1 MAAKPEPGRGALAP
15 AHGPVHAPLRA
26 LGTPPGTPLGTL
38 VAVEGLEV
46 RFGATRALT
55 QVALTVDEGEVVTL
69 IGPNGAGKSTLVRAV
84 LGLIAP
90 SSGRVWRR
98 PGLRIG
104 YVPQRMTI
112 DPVLPLTVA
121 RFLSLARPGSA
132 APGSA
137 SRIVTALERVAAAAL
152 AGQSIHELSGGEFQ
166 RVLLARA
173 LMREP
178 ELLVLDE
185 PVQGV
190 DFAGQIALYD
200 LIGRLRE
207 TLGLGV
213 LMVSH
218 DLHVVMAATD
228 RVVCLN
234 HHVCCS
240 GAPEAVSRNPEY
252 TALFGAAAARGLAI
266 YSHHHDHE
274 HDLKGDVVP
283 ATHGHAHEHEPGGHE
298 PGGHEPRDPKERPRP

>member
-1 MAAKPEPGRGALAP
+1 MSARRVSDARNLAKGLTVPPEPTAVP
-15 AHGPVHAPLRA
+15 PRA
-26 LGTPPGTPLGTL
+26 PGTLI
-38 VAVEGLEV
+38 AAEGLAV
-46 RFGATRALT
+46 QFGATLALT
-55 QVALTVDEGEVVTL
+55 QVALTVNEGEVVTL
-69 IGPNGAGKSTLVRAV
+69 IGPNGAGKTTLVRAV

-90 SSGRVWRR
+90 SAGRVWRR

-104 YVPQRMTI
+104 YAPQRMAI
-112 DPVLPLTVA
+112 DPVLPLTVR

-132 APGSA
+132 SKVGANAEIGA
-137 SRIVTALERVAAAAL
+137 ALERVAAAAL

-173 LMREP
+173 LMRDP

-274 HDLKGDVVP
+274 HDLKGAVV
-283 ATHGHAHEHEPGGHE
+283 AIDHGHGGE
-298 PGGHEPRDPKERPRP
+298 DGGTADRKGEPRP

>member
-1 MAAKPEPGRGALAP
+1 MPDSAEPGRTP
-15 AHGPVHAPLRA
+15 A
-26 LGTPPGTPLGTL
+26 TL
-38 VAVEGLEV
+38 IAAEGLAV
-46 RFGATRALT
+46 RYGATLALT
-55 QVALTVDEGEVVTL
+55 QVELIVEAGEVVTL

-84 LGLIAP
+84 LGLVAP
-90 SSGRVWRR
+90 SAGRVWRK

-112 DPVLPLTVA
+112 DPVLPLSVG
-121 RFLSLARPGSA
+121 RFLSLAKAGET
-132 APGSA
+132 AP
-137 SRIVTALERVAAAAL
+137 EAAL
-152 AGQSIHELSGGEFQ
+152 AGVAAGELLDRSIHELSGGEFQ

-173 LMREP
+173 LMRDP

-190 DFAGQIALYD
+190 DFGGQVALYD
-200 LIGRLRE
+200 LIGRLRAR
-207 TLGLGV
+207 LGLGV

-218 DLHVVMAATD
+218 DLHIVMAATD

-252 TALFGAAAARGLAI
+252 IALFGAATARGLAV

-274 HDLKGDVVP
+274 HDLSGAVLP
-283 ATHGHAHEHEPGGHE
+283 GGGEPGHDHHGRDR
-298 PGGHEPRDPKERPRP
+298 EPRP

>member
-1 MAAKPEPGRGALAP
+1 MTAESLSARTPE
-15 AHGPVHAPLRA
+15 
-26 LGTPPGTPLGTL
+26 TL
-38 VAVEGLEV
+38 VAAEGLEV
-46 RFGATRALT
+46 RFGATLALT
-55 QVALTVDEGEVVTL
+55 QVELTVDEGEVVTL

-90 SSGRVWRR
+90 SAGRVWRR

-104 YVPQRMTI
+104 YLPQRMAI
-112 DPVLPLTVA
+112 DAVLPLTVG

-132 APGSA
+132 TKAGA
-137 SRIVTALERVAAAAL
+137 NAEIGAALERVAAAAL
-152 AGQSIHELSGGEFQ
+152 IGQSI
-166 RVLLARA
+166 
-173 LMREP
+173 P

-190 DFAGQIALYD
+190 DFAGQIALDD
-200 LIGRLRE
+200 LIGRLRQ

-252 TALFGAAAARGLAI
+252 TALFGAAAAQGLAI

-274 HDLKGDVVP
+274 HDLKGEVVRAGP
-283 ATHGHAHEHEPGGHE
+283 DPGE
-298 PGGHEPRDPKERPRP
+298 SREPRP

>member
-1 MAAKPEPGRGALAP
+1 MPAEPLPARTPE
-15 AHGPVHAPLRA
+15 
-26 LGTPPGTPLGTL
+26 TL
-38 VAVEGLEV
+38 VTAEDLEV
-46 RFGATRALT
+46 RFGATLALT
-55 QVALTVDEGEVVTL
+55 QVDLFVNEGEVVTL

-90 SSGRVWRR
+90 SAGRVWRR
-98 PGLRIG
+98 PDLRIG
-104 YVPQRMTI
+104 YLPQRMTI
-112 DPVLPLTVA
+112 DAVLPLTVG
-121 RFLSLARPGSA
+121 RFLSLARPGSGA
-132 APGSA
+132 RPSSGARPGSSDEIGA
-137 SRIVTALERVAAAAL
+137 ALERVAAAAL
-152 AGQSIHELSGGEFQ
+152 IGQSIHDLSGGEFQ

-173 LMREP
+173 LMRDP

-200 LIGRLRE
+200 LIGQLRE
-207 TLGLGV
+207 SLGLGV

-274 HDLKGDVVP
+274 HDLKGEVVP
-283 ATHGHAHEHEPGGHE
+283 SDQG
-298 PGGHEPRDPKERPRP
+298 EPRP

>member
-1 MAAKPEPGRGALAP
+1 MPPESRP
-15 AHGPVHAPLRA
+15 AR
-26 LGTPPGTPLGTL
+26 TPATL
-38 VAVEGLEV
+38 VTAEDLEV
-46 RFGATRALT
+46 RFGATLALT
-55 QVALTVDEGEVVTL
+55 QVELTVEAGEVVTL

-90 SSGRVWRR
+90 SAGRVWRR

-104 YVPQRMTI
+104 YLPQRMTI
-112 DPVLPLTVA
+112 DPVLPLTVG
-121 RFLSLARPGSA
+121 RFLSLARPASSHEISA
-132 APGSA
+132 
-137 SRIVTALERVAAAAL
+137 ALERVAAAAL
-152 AGQSIHELSGGEFQ
+152 LGQSIHDLSGGEFQ

-173 LMREP
+173 LMRDP

-190 DFAGQIALYD
+190 DFAGQIALYE
-200 LIGRLRE
+200 LIGQLRQD
-207 TLGLGV
+207 LGLGV

-266 YSHHHDHE
+266 YSHHHDHR
-274 HDLKGDVVP
+274 HDLKGEVVP
-283 ATHGHAHEHEPGGHE
+283 GGEEAGSEPE
-298 PGGHEPRDPKERPRP
+298 ARP